1 MRDRFEDADDRLIKK
16 SEVLEWAAARLTAN
30 EPLNLLDITQNGL
43 LRLGKPTNIIGAKD
57 HALGR
62 AFSAQVYDETTVDG
76 ILYRSRLTGADCIAI
91 YDRAVPKLIADP
103 PVPMVKLV
111 GLVPSLQS
119 MNVSLMP
126 DP

>member
-1 MRDRFEDADDRLIKK
+1 MPLTFGPVERPGALPPDPRDIC
-16 SEVLEWAAARLTAN
+16 
-30 EPLNLLDITQNGL
+30 
-43 LRLGKPTNIIGAKD
+43 AKMM
-57 HALGR
+57 GRTVYRR